1 MTVQGGKVG
10 GMSTDLVTL
19 DPRPGALA
27 TLGTDFATLG
37 KRWLVAYASPRTRE
51 VYAYALGDFAD
62 FLAAHGGEVG
72 VLEVNRTHLDG
83 YARSLEAEGR
93 KAATVAR
100 NLAALSSFFDFAL
113 SVGAIERNP
122 ASAVRRPKVS
132 DISTRLGLT
141 LDTAR
146 RVVAAAEAMTAHHK
160 AAVALMLFAGLRVS
174 EAAAV
179 KADDFGDELGHAVLT
194 VTGKGGRTAKVVLA
208 APALRLLAERLE
220 AVKGTSAPLLADN
233 EGRPLTRFA
242 LRRMVGAIGRK
253 AELGRPLTAHDLRHG
268 CATAALEAGEPLHFV
283 QAHMRHAS
291 PTTTQRYNR
300 NRDRLDNSAAYGL
313 GRALAAS

>member
-1 MTVQGGKVG
+1 MAADLATFEPTPGTV
-10 GMSTDLVTL
+10 
-19 DPRPGALA
+19 A

-37 KRWLVAYASPRTRE
+37 KRWLLAYASPRTRE
-51 VYAYALGDFAD
+51 AYAYALGGFAD
-62 FLAAHGGEVG
+62 FLAAHGGG
-72 VLEVNRTHLDG
+72 AQPLEADRTHLDAW
-83 YARSLEAEGR
+83 ARTLEAEGR
-93 KAATVAR
+93 KPATVAR
-100 NLAALSSFFDFAL
+100 NLAAVSSFYDFAL
-113 SVGAIERNP
+113 SVGAVARNP

-146 RVVAAAEAMTAHHK
+146 RVVEAAEAMTAHHK

-179 KADDFGDELGHAVLT
+179 KAADLGEELGHTVLT
-194 VTGKGGRTAKVVLA
+194 VTGKGGRRAKVVLA

-220 AVKGTSAPLLADN
+220 AVMYTDAPLLAD
-233 EGRPLTRFA
+233 EAGQPLTRFA
-242 LRRMVGAIGRK
+242 VRRMVAAIGRK
-253 AELGRPLTAHDLRHG
+253 ANLGRPLTAHDLRHG
-268 CATAALEAGEPLHFV
+268 CATAALEVGEPLHFV
-283 QAHMRHAS
+283 QAHLRHAS

-300 NRDRLDNSAAYGL
+300 NRERLDNSAAYGL